1 MSEELQDVE
10 IFSSA
15 VKDYGFL
22 LLRPLYGLHRRRF
35 PALRR

>member
-15 VKDYGFL
+15 VKDIG
-22 LLRPLYGLHRRRF
+22 F
-35 PALRR
+35 PALTALQSPQA